1 MRAWSAALN
10 TDDNAAAG
18 RLFAAGAIVIQGGA
32 VYELRGPADA
42 ARWTASLPCS
52 GHIVDVTVDQETVTA
67 VFILG
72 NRAQSRCDAAPG
84 TRAAARFTVRGGKIV
99 GWEQVPVPGD
109 EKEAPEA

>member
-1 MRAWSAALN
+1 VRAWSAALN

-32 VYELRGPADA
+32 VYELRDPADA

-52 GHIVDVTVDQETVTA
+52 GHIVEVTVEQETVTA

-72 NRAQSRCDAAPG
+72 NRTQSRCDAPPG
-84 TRAAARFTVRGGKIV
+84 TKAAARFTVRTGKIV
-99 GWEQVPVPGD
+99 GWEQLPVPGQ
-109 EKEAPEA
+109 EESPET

>member
-1 MRAWSAALN
+1 VRAWSAALN
-10 TDDNAAAG
+10 ADDNAAAG
-18 RLFAAGAIVIQGGA
+18 RLFAVGALVIQGGG

-52 GHIVDVTVDQETVTA
+52 GHIVEVTVEQETVTA

-72 NRAQSRCDAAPG
+72 DRARSRCDAPPG

-99 GWEQVPVPGD
+99 GWEQLPVPGQQ
-109 EKEAPEA
+109 ESPET

>member
-18 RLFAAGAIVIQGGA
+18 QLFAPGALITQGGA
-32 VYELRGPADA
+32 IYELRGPADA

-52 GHIVDVTVDQETVTA
+52 GHIVDVQVRQETVTA

-72 NRAQSRCDAAPG
+72 NRALSRCDAPPG
-84 TRAAARFTVRGGKIV
+84 TKAAARFTIRGGKIV
-99 GWEQVPVPGD
+99 GWEQLPVPG
-109 EKEAPEA
+109 EKEGPDA